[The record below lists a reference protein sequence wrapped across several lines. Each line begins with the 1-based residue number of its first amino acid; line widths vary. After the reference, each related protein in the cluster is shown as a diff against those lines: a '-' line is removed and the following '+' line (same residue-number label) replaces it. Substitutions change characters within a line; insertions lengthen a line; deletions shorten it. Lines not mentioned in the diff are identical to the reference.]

1 MEELIT
7 EDARWAIGITG
18 DSSGTYIHFVVPY
31 RATIRLS
38 LEYFLK
44 RLYDIEEPIHIRADR
59 GILHI
64 VPVDKYCCKLSFD
77 DRHSPDAMIVHHKLG
92 VVDYKDLLTA
102 INMELNTLCLREMRE
117 EVFKSPML
125 RWSMDGGPFW

>member
-7 EDARWAIGITG
+7 EDARWAIGITR
-18 DSSGTYIHFVVPY
+18 DSSSTDIHFVVPSHV
-31 RATIRLS
+31 TIRLS

-44 RLYDIEEPIHIRADR
+44 RLYDIEEPIHIHASC

-64 VPVDKYCCKLSFD
+64 IPIDRYRCKMSFD

-92 VVDYKDLLTA
+92 VIDYKDLLTA
-102 INMELNTLCLREMRE
+102 INMELNTLRLRDRRE
-117 EVFKSPML
+117 EVFKVPE
-125 RWSMDGGPFW
+125 WSKDGGPFW